1 MTTVEAHKKA
11 PPETA
16 ESISLRS
23 KIVISFWAVILLL
36 GLPTW
41 LKTTQ
46 IYRASLP
53 LQDMLALSEG
63 EVRPLLICTV
73 TH

>member
-11 PPETA
+11 PPETP
-16 ESISLRS
+16 ESINLRS
-23 KIVISFWAVILLL
+23 KIVLSFWAVILLL

-53 LQDMLALSEG
+53 LQDMLALSAG
-63 EVRPLLICTV
+63 EVQALLLCTF
-73 TH
+73 TR